1 MVRKKPTGYFNERWK
16 RETKFRFEDRNFVL
30 YSTENNIGD
39 VCAYDADML
48 VVGELKDEFDSDT
61 TELRSGRN
69 IVTDSLSQIVV
80 TDYNNSCLHIIDQ
93 NGLFLKCLKC
103 HGLKQTNALSLDND
117 GRLWEGLFESGEIKV
132 KQYMS

>member
-1 MVRKKPTGYFNERWK
+1 MVRKKKLQVISMKDEK
-16 RETKFRFEDRNFVL
+16 ETLSLGLKIEML
-30 YSTENNIGD
+30 YCIRRKNNNGD

-48 VVGELKDEFDSDT
+48 VVGESKDEFDSDT

-69 IVTDSLSQIVV
+69 ILTDSLSQIVV

-103 HGLKQTNALSLDND
+103 HGLKQTNAL
-117 GRLWEGLFESGEIKV
+117 ESE
-132 KQYMS
+132 Q

>member
-1 MVRKKPTGYFNERWK
+1 MVRKKPTGYFNERLK
-16 RETKFRFEDRNFVL
+16 RETKFRFEDRNFVM
-30 YSTENNIGD
+30 YWTENNNGD

-80 TDYNNSCLHIIDQ
+80 TDYNSSCLHIIDQ

-117 GRLWEGLFESGEIKV
+117 GRLWEGLFESGEIKI